1 MSRPRSFLFALSAFI
16 TLGCS
21 GEFDPSVLDGAG
33 GAGGAGILDE
43 SGVVATDENV
53 AERSDAF
60 SFSLED
66 PALPWGRGIAVGK
79 KVEFKANV
87 STFVNGFP
95 SIFYTLNKKDE
106 TKWTHYSKTR
116 QRFTGPGITW
126 DLQLVTI
133 PGTTTVDGK
142 SLKMCRLDYDI
153 DLQSNFA
160 GIPLPRIKEKF
171 RTPETTVGDLVKRL
185 PFKVKISSAAAATV
199 LFRAIPC
206 TSFFH
211 EDESDNG
218 RNNNRT
224 GLSIRE
230 FGEEV
235 SLRPK
240 REDRTRMWFLQAGK
254 SREVEFDTEE

>member
-1 MSRPRSFLFALSAFI
+1 MSRFRILALALGVFATVACSADF
-16 TLGCS
+16 
-21 GEFDPSVLDGAG
+21 EGADDVG
-33 GAGGAGILDE
+33 L
-43 SGVVATDENV
+43 VDENGEV
-53 AERSDAF
+53 VTEENVEERSDAL
-60 SFSLED
+60 SFSLSD
-66 PALPWGRGIAVGK
+66 PVLPWGRGIAVGK

-87 STFVNGFP
+87 STFVSGFP

-106 TKWTHYSKTR
+106 TKWTHYSTTR

-126 DLQLVTI
+126 DLQVVTI
-133 PGTTTVDGK
+133 PGVKFGSN

-153 DLQSNFA
+153 DLQSDFA
-160 GIPLPRIKEKF
+160 GIALPRIKQSF
-171 RTPETTVGDLVKRL
+171 RTPETKIGDLVKL
-185 PFKVKISSAAAATV
+185 LGISVTFSSSTTATT

-211 EDESDNG
+211 EDESNNG
-218 RNNNRT
+218 ENNNRT

-230 FGEEV
+230 FGQEV